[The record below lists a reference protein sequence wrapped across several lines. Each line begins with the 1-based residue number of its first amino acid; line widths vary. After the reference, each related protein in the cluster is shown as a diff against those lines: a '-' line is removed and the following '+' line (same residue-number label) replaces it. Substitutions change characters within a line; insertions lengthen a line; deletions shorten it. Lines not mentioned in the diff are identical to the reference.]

1 MSKQG
6 SALACARDGG
16 DTRIRQLAIAFFFL
30 ISALLLALPSSVLAQ
45 QYTFGSIA
53 VEGNQRIESSAI
65 INYAGITAGQTVSG
79 GQLNAAY
86 QRVLDS
92 GLFETVE
99 MVPGGNR
106 LVIKVSEYPTI
117 SQINFEG
124 NARLKDDVLEGLVDS
139 QPRRVLNPSV
149 AERDAARI
157 TQAYAESGRLA
168 ARVTPRII
176 RRSDNRADLV
186 FEIFEGGIVEIER
199 IGFVGNQEFSDR
211 RLRRVLSTKQAG
223 LLRVFF
229 KQDTFVND
237 RIEFDK
243 QVLRDFYLSRGFVDY
258 RVTGVNAELSRERDS
273 YFITFNIEEGQ
284 RFQFGNITTVSE
296 VAGVDPQEYQD
307 AIKLKP
313 GVTYSPLQVENA
325 ITRMENLT
333 LKQGLDFVRID
344 PRITRNDRDLT
355 LNVEFAIVRGPRI
368 FVERID
374 IEGNTTTL
382 DRVIRQQFR
391 IVEGDPFN
399 PREIRQSA
407 ERIRALGFFS
417 SAEVNAREG
426 NSPDQVIIDVDVEEQ
441 PTGSLSF
448 GGSYSTNSGFGLT
461 VQFKERNFLGRG
473 QSLGFSFSTAS
484 EITDY
489 GISFLEPSF
498 LGRDLG
504 AGFTLGYREY
514 EPSDARFSNIVGE
527 FTPTLSF
534 PVSEFGRLDLNYS
547 LKNVAMSI
555 NSGEAIAGSLLDAEA
570 ARGDVWKS
578 SAGFKYTF
586 DTRNKGL
593 DPNRGVLLE
602 FGQDYGGLG
611 GDYTFVKTAAKAV
624 AETRVFHEE
633 VTLRAVLEGG
643 MLYSPDKDSRVD
655 DRYITTA
662 RNIRGFEPYGIG
674 PREYQ
679 GGGVQDDALGGNYFA
694 VARFEAEFPLGL
706 PEEIG
711 IRGGLFYDVGSLWG
725 LDQKSANVLYD
736 DFSLRHVVG
745 FSIFWDTVIG
755 PLRFNFSKAL
765 KKEAFDR
772 EQNFDFT
779 ISTQF

>member
-1 MSKQG
+1 MS
-6 SALACARDGG
+6 
-16 DTRIRQLAIAFFFL
+16 
-30 ISALLLALPSSVLAQ
+30 
-45 QYTFGSIA
+45 
-53 VEGNQRIESSAI
+53 
-65 INYAGITAGQTVSG
+65 
-79 GQLNAAY
+79 
-86 QRVLDS
+86 
-92 GLFETVE
+92 
-99 MVPGGNR
+99 
-106 LVIKVSEYPTI
+106 
-117 SQINFEG
+117 
-124 NARLKDDVLEGLVDS
+124 
-139 QPRRVLNPSV
+139 
-149 AERDAARI
+149 
-157 TQAYAESGRLA
+157 
-168 ARVTPRII
+168 
-176 RRSDNRADLV
+176 
-186 FEIFEGGIVEIER
+186 
-199 IGFVGNQEFSDR
+199 
-211 RLRRVLSTKQAG
+211 
-223 LLRVFF
+223 
-229 KQDTFVND
+229 
-237 RIEFDK
+237 
-243 QVLRDFYLSRGFVDY
+243 
-258 RVTGVNAELSRERDS
+258 
-273 YFITFNIEEGQ
+273 
-284 RFQFGNITTVSE
+284 TVSE

-313 GVTYSPLQVENA
+313 GVIYSPLQVENA
-325 ITRMENLT
+325 ITRMENLS

-461 VQFKERNFLGRG
+461 AQFKERNFLGRG

-489 GISFLEPSF
+489 GISFGEPAF
-498 LGRDLG
+498 LGRDLA

-547 LKNVAMSI
+547 LKNVDMSI
-555 NSGEAIAGSLLDAEA
+555 NSGESIAGSLIDAEA
-570 ARGDVWKS
+570 ARGDIWKS
-578 SAGFKYTF
+578 SVGYKYTY
-586 DTRNKGL
+586 DTRNTGL

-602 FGQDYGGLG
+602 FGQDFGGLG
-611 GDYTFVKTAAKAV
+611 GDYTFVKTGAKAV

-662 RNIRGFEPYGIG
+662 RNIRGFDPYGIG

-679 GGGVQDDALGGNYFA
+679 AGGVQDDALGGNYFA

-706 PEEIG
+706 ADEIG

-725 LDQKSANVLYD
+725 LDQTSANVLYQ